1 MKNNHVIIEILNP
14 SRWYLKYSEK
24 SKHYVQLHS
33 SFWGDS
39 DFLALSNDEK
49 VLFLW
54 ILNQSLRVNKPSLS
68 ICLEFAYGLLNISLD
83 DAKGI
88 LSSLERNNI
97 INLPTKVRKTT
108 KRQLIEEKKR
118 KEKRIEEKTSN
129 SFLINEI
136 LDLWNRNASNFMMP
150 TVKKLNKTRLK
161 KLHDE
166 LKEFDNIDD
175 WRKIFST
182 ASKKFF
188 TDSSGKLFTPN
199 WDYVFRAGNCLK
211 FYEEYAVLFAAN
223 NVGSD
228 ELAVSI
234 ESNLIESLMC

>member
-1 MKNNHVIIEILNP
+1 MKNNHVTIEVLNP

-33 SFWGDS
+33 SFWGDC
-39 DFLALSNDEK
+39 DFLALSSDEK
-49 VLFLW
+49 VMFLW
-54 ILNQSLRVNKPSLS
+54 ILNQSLRVNKPSIS

-83 DAKGI
+83 DTKDI

-97 INLPTKVRKTT
+97 IGLPTKVRKTT

-129 SFLINEI
+129 SFLVEEI
-136 LDLWNRNASNFMMP
+136 LELWNRNASNFMMP
-150 TVKKLNKTRLK
+150 TVKKLNEDRLK
-161 KLHDE
+161 RLHNE
-166 LKEFDNIDD
+166 IKEFDNIDD

-188 TDSSGKLFTPN
+188 TDSTGKIFTPN
-199 WDYVFRAGNCLK
+199 WDYVFRIGNCLK
-211 FYEEYAVLFAAN
+211 FYEEYAVLFSEGN
-223 NVGSD
+223 ID
-228 ELAVSI
+228 EDKLSKSI
-234 ESNLIESLMC
+234 ENELINNLMV

>member
-1 MKNNHVIIEILNP
+1 MKNNHVTIEVLNP

-33 SFWGDS
+33 SFWGDC
-39 DFLALSNDEK
+39 DFLALSSDEK
-49 VLFLW
+49 VMFLW

-97 INLPTKVRKTT
+97 IGLQTKVRKST
-108 KRQLIEEKKR
+108 KSQLIEEKKIEEKKR
-118 KEKRIEEKTSN
+118 KEKTDN

-136 LDLWNRNASNFMMP
+136 LDLWNRNASDFMMP
-150 TVKKLNKTRLK
+150 TVKKLNKSRLK
-161 KLHDE
+161 RLQE
-166 LKEFDNIDD
+166 EIKEFDKIDD

-182 ASKKFF
+182 ASKKGFSK
-188 TDSSGKLFTPN
+188 DGKTFTPN
-199 WDYVFRAGNCLK
+199 WDYVFRLGNCLK
-211 FYEEYAVLFAAN
+211 FYEEYDVLFQ
-223 NVGSD
+223 D
-228 ELAVSI
+228 EDINCEQLSKKI
-234 ESNLIESLMC
+234 ESDLINSLMI